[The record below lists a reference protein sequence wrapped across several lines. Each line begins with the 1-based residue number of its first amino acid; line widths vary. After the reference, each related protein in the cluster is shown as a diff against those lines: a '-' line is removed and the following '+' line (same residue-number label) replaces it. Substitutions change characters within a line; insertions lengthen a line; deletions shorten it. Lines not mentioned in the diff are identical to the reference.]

1 MPRRDPE
8 LAHAHWRVLTP
19 TPCRDRLPAPQGTPD
34 QALILPATPLS
45 EREREVLQHVS
56 RMLTTLEVASEM
68 NISANTVKTH
78 VQHICRKLATTRR
91 GDAVRRARQLDLI

>member
-1 MPRRDPE
+1 VLRRDPE
-8 LAHAHWRVLTP
+8 LAHAHRSLLAP
-19 TPCRDRLPAPQGTPD
+19 TLRHD
-34 QALILPATPLS
+34 QLHPHSVPERAASLSAEPLS